1 MATKPKS
8 GLLESFLVKPAS
20 AEPSVAGA
28 APVIPQAE
36 KKRRK
41 QLVFL
46 VSEEQ
51 ETKLNHLRADLGNIK
66 IQELFSQALNL
77 LLEKHGQAKL

>member
-8 GLLESFLVKPAS
+8 GLLESFLPKADATERAAEAS
-20 AEPSVAGA
+20 TTSSTTT
-28 APVIPQAE
+28 

-66 IQELFSQALNL
+66 IQELFTQAINL
-77 LLEKHGQAKL
+77 LLEKHGQSKL